1 MPKTTL
7 AKSSK
12 RANLVKTKIGEN
24 GGGTIKNFKS
34 STYRTFFVLNIW
46 LDFSHLKIK
55 ERKCFLVSKQN

>member
-34 STYRTFFVLNIW
+34 STYRTFFVLNI
-46 LDFSHLKIK
+46 
-55 ERKCFLVSKQN
+55 